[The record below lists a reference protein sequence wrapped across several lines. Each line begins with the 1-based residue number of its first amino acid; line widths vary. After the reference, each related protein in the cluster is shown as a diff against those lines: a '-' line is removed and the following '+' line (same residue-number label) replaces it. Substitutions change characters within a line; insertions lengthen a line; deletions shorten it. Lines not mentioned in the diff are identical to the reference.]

1 MPRRCAL
8 AATSEEEK
16 QQMTQPANV
25 FSVYDASATTGVGRG
40 NREDLVDMVY
50 DISPTETPVFSALP
64 RSEATAVLHEWTR
77 DALAAAAENAQI
89 EGDDATITTAG
100 VKGRLNNRCCIS
112 SKTPGVTMTQMAV
125 KKTGMQDEMAYQ
137 IGKHM
142 KELKR
147 DIEVM
152 LTANTAKV
160 AGDDT
165 TARKSAGLP
174 TWLIDNVNAI
184 GANPTGDG
192 SNTATNGT
200 QRVLQESFAQ
210 EVSQE
215 CYDNGG
221 EPTLMVCGTFN
232 RRIVSGFAGNQNR
245 NVDASAKKLVN
256 SITIYEDDFNVL
268 KVVAD
273 RFCLSRNVLLLDTE
287 NAKLSWLR
295 PIEVQELAKTG
306 DSIRKLVIGEWT
318 LEVSEPRA
326 HGIIRD
332 LTTS

>member
-1 MPRRCAL
+1 
-8 AATSEEEK
+8 
-16 QQMTQPANV
+16 MTQPASV

-50 DISPTETPVFSALP
+50 DISPTETPIFSALP

-77 DALAAAAENAQI
+77 DALAAAAANEQI
-89 EGDDATITTAG
+89 EGDDATITAAG
-100 VKGRLNNRCCIS
+100 VKGRLNNRTAIS

-137 IGKHM
+137 VAKHM

-160 AGDDT
+160 AGSDVA
-165 TARKSAGLP
+165 ARKSAGLP
-174 TWLIDNVNAI
+174 TWLIDNVNAV
-184 GANPTGDG
+184 GANPAGDG
-192 SNTATNGT
+192 SDTATNGT
-200 QRVLQESFAQ
+200 QRALQESFVQ

-221 EPTLMVCGTFN
+221 EPTLMVAGTFN
-232 RRIVSGFAGNQNR
+232 RRVISGFAGNQNR
-245 NVDASAKKLVN
+245 NMDTTSKKMIN
-256 SITIYEDDFNVL
+256 SLAVYEDDFNVL
-268 KVVAD
+268 KVVPD
-273 RFCLSRNVLLLDTE
+273 RFCLSRNVLLLDTSA
-287 NAKLSWLR
+287 AKVAWLR

-326 HGIIRD
+326 HGIVRD
-332 LTTS
+332 LTTA

>member
-1 MPRRCAL
+1 
-8 AATSEEEK
+8 
-16 QQMTQPANV
+16 MTQPANI

-50 DISPTETPVFSALP
+50 DISPTETPIFSALP
-64 RSEATAVLHEWTR
+64 RTEATAVLHEWTR
-77 DALAAAAENAQI
+77 DALAAAAANEQI
-89 EGDDATITTAG
+89 EGDDATVTAAQ
-100 VKGRLNNRCCIS
+100 VKTRLNNRCAIS
-112 SKTPGVTMTQMAV
+112 TKTPGVTMTQMAV

-137 IGKHM
+137 VGKSM

-174 TWLIDNVNAI
+174 TWLITNVNAV

-192 SNTATNGT
+192 SDTATNGT
-200 QRVLQESFAQ
+200 QRAFQESFLQ

-215 CYDNGG
+215 CYDSGG
-221 EPTLMVCGTFN
+221 EPTLMVAGTFN
-232 RRIVSGFAGNQNR
+232 RRAASGFAGNQNR
-245 NVDASAKKLVN
+245 NMDSSGKKLVN

-268 KVVAD
+268 KVVPD

-287 NAKLSWLR
+287 QAKVAWLR
-295 PIEVQELAKTG
+295 PINVEPLAKTG
-306 DSIRKLVIGEWT
+306 DSIRKLVVGEWT
-318 LEVSEPRA
+318 LEVCEPRA

-332 LTTS
+332 LTVS

>member
-1 MPRRCAL
+1 
-8 AATSEEEK
+8 
-16 QQMTQPANV
+16 MTQPAGV

-50 DISPTETPVFSALP
+50 DISPTETPIFSALP

-77 DALAAAAENAQI
+77 DALAAAAANEQV
-89 EGDDATITTAG
+89 EGDDATITVAQ
-100 VKGRLNNRCCIS
+100 VKGRLNNRCAIS

-137 IGKHM
+137 VAKSM

-160 AGDDT
+160 AGNDT

-174 TWLIDNVNAI
+174 TWLKDNVNAA
-184 GANPTGDG
+184 GADPTGDG
-192 SNTATNGT
+192 SDTATNGT
-200 QRVLQESFAQ
+200 QRAFQESFLQ

-221 EPTLMVCGTFN
+221 EPTLLVLGTFN
-232 RRIVSGFAGNQNR
+232 RRVATGFAGNQNR
-245 NVDASAKKLVN
+245 NMDTTSKKLIN
-256 SITIYEDDFNVL
+256 SIAVYEDDFNVL
-268 KVVAD
+268 KVVPD
-273 RFCLSRNVLLLDTE
+273 RFCLSRNALLLDTE
-287 NAKLSWLR
+287 NAKIAWLR
-295 PIEVQELAKTG
+295 PIEVQPLAKTG

-318 LEVSEPRA
+318 LEVSEPKA